1 MNWSLDCI
9 IKDGGIT
16 AREIGIISEE
26 ISCPHLLN
34 YISVYGLSM
43 TSKSKDIGALVCLD
57 SPNVHSYLTPQG
69 ANKVDLL
76 TYLLTHLLIY
86 TYSLTLTRYYNDTVV
101 TL

>member
-26 ISCPHLLN
+26 ISIPHLLN

-69 ANKVDLL
+69 ANKVGL
-76 TYLLTHLLIY
+76 
-86 TYSLTLTRYYNDTVV
+86 TYSLTHLY
-101 TL
+101 LLSH

>member
-1 MNWSLDCI
+1 LNWSLDCI

-34 YISVYGLSM
+34 YISVYGLS
-43 TSKSKDIGALVCLD
+43 KNIGALVCLD

-69 ANKVDLL
+69 ANKVGL
-76 TYLLTHLLIY
+76 
-86 TYSLTLTRYYNDTVV
+86 TYSLTHLY
-101 TL
+101 LLSH

>member
-9 IKDGGIT
+9 RKDGGIT

-26 ISCPHLLN
+26 ISIPHLLN

-43 TSKSKDIGALVCLD
+43 ASKSKDIGALVCLD

-69 ANKVDLL
+69 ANKVGL
-76 TYLLTHLLIY
+76 
-86 TYSLTLTRYYNDTVV
+86 TYSLTHLY
-101 TL
+101 LLSH